1 MRCLSVGN
9 LSGHAYTFVQPCLH
23 FRPNMD
29 GFFSERGRTE
39 GERTKKRS
47 TLSKAGKFPADR
59 SQTLRAAWPLKRTN
73 MSAIGA
79 CLFFL
84 RSVFP
89 CVISIKKRK
98 GKFLFSDTS
107 SCAALGSSYVFLSY
121 EEQFAILGQG
131 PHFVFYDELQLVNVA
146 ADTF

>member
-1 MRCLSVGN
+1 MGN

-29 GFFSERGRTE
+29 GLFSELGRTE
-39 GERTKKRS
+39 LERTKKRS
-47 TLSKAGKFPADR
+47 TLSRAGKFPADR

-98 GKFLFSDTS
+98 GKFLFQIRPLALRWAVPMCFYRMKS
-107 SCAALGSSYVFLSY
+107 SSRYLGRVHISSSTMSSSLSMWRRM
-121 EEQFAILGQG
+121 LSK
-131 PHFVFYDELQLVNVA
+131 
-146 ADTF
+146 